1 MKKLLLFLFAI
12 LVSFTGFSQDLSQ
25 QANDCFDTGNY
36 ACAQKKYEASYLL
49 AKTSQKQIIEI
60 KIQTV
65 KWCLNKLEI
74 ANNLFESK
82 SYKSAKDTYQE
93 ILSANPKDNFSKSQV
108 EKCDV
113 LIEKTTIKTL
123 SISSS
128 NIFFTSDVSSKKID
142 VITNSKYYT
151 IEKNDLP
158 DWLSVTQHYDYVT
171 VSCEQN
177 KKRKSRGGVFV
188 IKAGPNSR
196 IVTVTQEGKIKK
208 QKYVKPKPKKV
219 NYVTSGLGQYTSFGI
234 QSGAIAKNGL
244 LFETGGLK
252 TAGFRISLRTS
263 QSLSEIVKGKI
274 KGYKTE
280 IDFGPSLRLSDRFH
294 LNVGAGL
301 GMTNEF
307 SSFNPTEQLIEQD
320 QKYFI
325 ATTGLMYRLSYTFNI
340 NIGLSFPYLNSEFY
354 DKEFSIGISCNVL

>member
-12 LVSFTGFSQDLSQ
+12 LLSFTGFSQDLSQ
-25 QANDCFDTGNY
+25 QANDCFDSGDY
-36 ACAQKKYEASYLL
+36 ACAEEKYEASYKL

-123 SISSS
+123 SISSQYS
-128 NIFFTSDVSSKKID
+128 FFNSDANSKKID

-151 IEKNDLP
+151 IEKDDLP
-158 DWLSVTQHYDYVT
+158 DWLSVTQYYDYVT
-171 VSCEQN
+171 ISCKQN
-177 KKRKSRGGVFV
+177 KKRKLRSVEFV
-188 IKAGPNSR
+188 IKAGPNRR

-208 QKYVKPKPKKV
+208 QKYVKSKPIKV

-234 QSGAIAKNGL
+234 QSGSIAKNGL

-252 TAGFRISLRTS
+252 TTGFRISLRSS

-274 KGYKTE
+274 IGYKTE

-325 ATTGLMYRLSYTFNI
+325 ATTGLMFRWSYTFNI

-354 DKEFSIGISCNVL
+354 DEEFSIGISCNFL